1 MYSNSILYENLEIQD
16 LLIQDAFNSA
26 FLSSKAYCDTIFS
39 FLMLPF
45 HLKDTLKA
53 YFLAT

>member
-16 LLIQDAFNSA
+16 LLIQDTFNSA